1 MKYIKYTL
9 VALLIAV
16 VAYFSYA
23 ILFPSSPL
31 DKVVYK
37 SENSTSTYEVEYSRP
52 YKKGRPIFGDENE
65 GALVPYGKYWRT
77 GANAATTFST
87 SEDIVFGGKKLKA
100 GKYSLY
106 AIPGK
111 EIWTVVLNSEERWF
125 FEAAGEPD
133 KAYEELEVSISS
145 IENTEI
151 VEQFTIDFSTDSSFL
166 NTYMNLKWDKTL
178 ISIPLK

>member
-23 ILFPSSPL
+23 ILFPTSPL
-31 DKVVYK
+31 DKVVYN
-37 SENSTSTYEVEYSRP
+37 SENSNYEVEYSRP
-52 YKKGRPIFGDENE
+52 YKKERLIFGDENE
-65 GALVPYGKYWRT
+65 KALVPYGKYWRT

-106 AIPGK
+106 TIPGK
-111 EIWTVVLNSEERWF
+111 KTWTVVLNSEERWF

-133 KAYEELEVSISS
+133 KAYEELQVSISS
-145 IENTEI
+145 SENTEI
-151 VEQFTIDFSTDSSFL
+151 VEQFTIDFSAPGVSLRSS
-166 NTYMNLKWDKTL
+166 YMNLKWDKTL
-178 ISIPLK
+178 VSIPLN

>member
-37 SENSTSTYEVEYSRP
+37 SENSSSSYEVEYSRP
-52 YKKGRPIFGDENE
+52 YKKGRLIFGDSDK
-65 GALVPYGKYWRT
+65 ALVPYGEYWRT

-87 SEDIVFGGKKLKA
+87 SEDIIFGEDSLKA

-106 AIPGK
+106 TIPG
-111 EIWTVVLNSEERWF
+111 ENTWTVAFNSDSERWLAVG
-125 FEAAGEPD
+125 EADPD
-133 KAYEELEVSISS
+133 KDVLRVSIGS
-145 IENTEI
+145 IKTTET
-151 VEQFTIDFSTDSSFL
+151 VEQFTINFSDSL

>member
-23 ILFPSSPL
+23 ILFPTSPL
-31 DKVVYK
+31 DKVVYN
-37 SENSTSTYEVEYSRP
+37 SESSNYEVEYSRP
-52 YKKGRPIFGDENE
+52 YKKERLIFGDENE
-65 GALVPYGKYWRT
+65 KALVPYGKYWRT

-106 AIPGK
+106 TIPGK
-111 EIWTVVLNSEERWF
+111 KTWTVVLNSEERWF

-133 KAYEELEVSISS
+133 KAYDELEVSISS
-145 IENTEI
+145 VENTEI
-151 VEQFTIDFSTDSSFL
+151 VEQFTIDFSADSL
-166 NTYMNLKWDKTL
+166 NTSMHLKWDKTL
-178 ISIPLK
+178 VSIPLK